1 MPHSLTHLEQ
11 LESESVHIMREVAA
25 SFERPV
31 MLWSVGKD
39 SSVLLRLAEKAFFPG
54 PIPFPLMHVDTSM
67 KFPEMY
73 EFRDRVARERGFRLI
88 VEKNEEALCNL
99 PDFSNPARVCGYCS
113 RKLKTEG
120 LLAAIEKHAF
130 DAAIGGARR
139 EEERSRAK
147 ERVFSFRDEFG
158 AWDPKTQR
166 PELWNIYNTRVH
178 DGESIRVF
186 PLSNWTEADIW
197 QYIRQED
204 IEIVPLYFAAEREM
218 VDRGGILLSA
228 QETRLLRPD
237 EKPLKV
243 MCRFRTLGCMTCT
256 GAIRSTATTLEEIV
270 AEALTATNS
279 ERETRLVDQGA
290 DTMEDKK
297 KDGYF

>member
-1 MPHSLTHLEQ
+1 MPHTLSHLQQ
-11 LESESVHIMREVAA
+11 LESESIHIIREVAA
-25 SFERPV
+25 CFERPV
-31 MLWSVGKD
+31 MLWSIGKD
-39 SSVLLRLAEKAFFPG
+39 SSVLLRLAEKAFHPG
-54 PIPFPLMHVDTSM
+54 PIPFPLMHVDTTM

-73 EFRDRVARERGFRLI
+73 EFRERMVAERGFRLI

-99 PDFSNPARVCGYCS
+99 PDFSNPARVCGFCS
-113 RKLKTEG
+113 RTLKTEG
-120 LLAAIEKHAF
+120 LLGAIEKHRF

-158 AWDPKTQR
+158 AWDPKSQR

-197 QYIRQED
+197 QYIREQE
-204 IEIVPLYFAAEREM
+204 IEIVPLYFAAERE
-218 VDRGGILLSA
+218 VVERGGVLLSA
-228 QETRLLRPD
+228 QETRLIQPGETPR
-237 EKPLKV
+237 KV

-256 GAIRSTATTLEEIV
+256 GAIESTATTLEEIV
-270 AEALTATNS
+270 AEALTATRS

-290 DTMEDKK
+290 DSMEDKK

>member
-1 MPHSLTHLEQ
+1 MPHTLSHLQ
-11 LESESVHIMREVAA
+11 ALESESIHIIREVAA
-25 SFERPV
+25 AFEKPV

-39 SSVLLRLAEKAFFPG
+39 SSVLLRLAQKAFHPG
-54 PIPFPLMHVDTSM
+54 PIPFPLMHVDTGL

-73 EFRDRVARERGFRLI
+73 EFRERVSKEIGFRLI
-88 VEKNEEALCNL
+88 VEKNEKRCGNL
-99 PDFSNPARVCGYCS
+99 PDFANPARVCGYCS
-113 RKLKTEG
+113 RYLKTEG
-120 LLAAIEKHAF
+120 LLQALGKHAF

-158 AWDPKTQR
+158 AWDPKSQR
-166 PELWNIYNTRVH
+166 PELWNLYNTRIH
-178 DGESIRVF
+178 EGESIRVF

-197 QYIRQED
+197 QYIAQEE

-218 VDRGGILLSA
+218 VERSGILLSA
-228 QETRLLRPD
+228 QETRLIQPG
-237 EKPLKV
+237 ETPQKV

-256 GAIRSTATTLEEIV
+256 GAIRSTATTLQEIV
-270 AEALTATNS
+270 AEALTATRS

-290 DTMEDKK
+290 ASMEDKK

>member
-1 MPHSLTHLEQ
+1 MPQSLTHLEQ
-11 LESESVHIMREVAA
+11 LEAESIHVIREVAA
-25 SFERPV
+25 SFDRPV
-31 MLWSVGKD
+31 MLWSIGKD
-39 SSVLLRLAEKAFFPG
+39 SSVLLRLAEKAFHPG
-54 PIPFPLMHVDTSM
+54 PIPFPLMHVDTGM

-73 EFRDRVARERGFRLI
+73 AFRERVARERGFRLL
-88 VEKNEEALCNL
+88 VEQNEAAMCDL
-99 PDFSNPARVCGYCS
+99 PDFANPARVCGFCS
-113 RKLKTEG
+113 RRLKTEG
-120 LLAAIEKHAF
+120 LLEALEKHRF

-158 AWDPKTQR
+158 SWDPKNQR
-166 PELWNIYNTRVH
+166 PELWNLYNTRIH

-197 QYIRQED
+197 QYIRLEE
-204 IEIVPLYFAAEREM
+204 IEIVPLYFAAERE
-218 VDRGGILLSA
+218 VVERSGVLLSA
-228 QETRLLRPD
+228 QETRLLRPG
-237 EKPLKV
+237 ETPRKV

-256 GAIRSTATTLEEIV
+256 GAIESSATTLEEIV
-270 AEALTATNS
+270 AEALAATRS

-290 DTMEDKK
+290 DTMEAKK

>member
-1 MPHSLTHLEQ
+1 MSNTLTHLER
-11 LESESVHIMREVAA
+11 LESESIHIMREVAA
-25 SFERPV
+25 AFENPV

-39 SSVLLRLAEKAFFPG
+39 SSVLLRLAEKAFYPG
-54 PIPFPLMHVDTSM
+54 PIPFPLMHIDTCM

-73 EFRDRVARERGFRLI
+73 EFRDRIAKERGFRLI
-88 VEKNEEALCNL
+88 IEKNEKGLANL
-99 PDFSNPARVCGYCS
+99 PDFSNPARVCAYCS
-113 RKLKTEG
+113 RTLKTEG
-120 LLAAIEKHAF
+120 LLAALEKHGF

-158 AWDPKTQR
+158 AWDPKVQR
-166 PELWNIYNTRVH
+166 PELWSLYNTRIH
-178 DGESIRVF
+178 EGESIRVF

-197 QYIRQED
+197 QYIRQEE
-204 IEIVPLYFAAEREM
+204 IEIVPLYFAAERPI
-218 VDRGGILLSA
+218 VRRGGVMLSA
-228 QETRLLRPD
+228 QETRLLQPG
-237 EKPLKV
+237 EEPEVVL
-243 MCRFRTLGCMTCT
+243 CRFRTLGCMTCT
-256 GAIRSTATTLEEIV
+256 GAISSGATTLEAIV
-270 AEALTATNS
+270 GEALTATRS

>member
-1 MPHSLTHLEQ
+1 MANTITHLQQ
-11 LESESVHIMREVAA
+11 LEAESIHIMREVAA
-25 SFERPV
+25 CFENPV

-39 SSVLLRLAEKAFFPG
+39 SSVLLRLAEKAFHPG

-73 EFRDRVARERGFRLI
+73 EFRERMARERGFRLI
-88 VEKNEEALCNL
+88 VEKNEEGIKCL
-99 PDFSNPARVCGYCS
+99 PDFSNPAKVCTYCS
-113 RKLKTEG
+113 RTLKTEG
-120 LLAAIEKHAF
+120 LLAALAKHKF

-158 AWDPKTQR
+158 AWDPKSQR
-166 PELWNIYNTRVH
+166 PELWNLYNTRIH
-178 DGESIRVF
+178 EGESIRVF

-197 QYIRQED
+197 QYIREEE

-218 VDRGGILLSA
+218 VERSGVLLSA
-228 QETRLLRPD
+228 QETRLLQPG
-237 EKPLKV
+237 EEPQKIL
-243 MCRFRTLGCMTCT
+243 CRFRTLGCMTCT
-256 GAIRSTATTLEEIV
+256 GAIRSTATSLEEIV
-270 AEALTATNS
+270 GEALTATRS

>member
-1 MPHSLTHLEQ
+1 MPHTLSHLQE
-11 LESESVHIMREVAA
+11 LESESIHIIREVAA
-25 SFERPV
+25 CFDRPV
-31 MLWSVGKD
+31 MLWSIGKD
-39 SSVLLRLAEKAFFPG
+39 SSVLLRLAEKAFHPG
-54 PIPFPLMHVDTSM
+54 PIPFPLLHVDTGM

-73 EFRDRVARERGFRLI
+73 EFRARMADERGFRLL
-88 VEKNEEALCNL
+88 VEKNEEAMCNL

-113 RKLKTEG
+113 RYLKTEG
-120 LLAAIEKHAF
+120 LLKALEKHQF

-139 EEERSRAK
+139 EEEKSRAK

-158 AWDPKTQR
+158 AWDPKDQR
-166 PELWNIYNTRVH
+166 PELWDLYNTRIH

-197 QYIRQED
+197 QYIRQEE
-204 IEIVPLYFAAEREM
+204 IEIVPLYFAAERE
-218 VDRGGILLSA
+218 VVERNGVLLSA
-228 QETRLLRPD
+228 QDKRLVPPG
-237 EKPLKV
+237 ESPKKV

-256 GAIRSTATTLEEIV
+256 GAIESSATTLPEIV
-270 AEALTATNS
+270 AEALTATRS

>member
-1 MPHSLTHLEQ
+1 MANTMNHLGQ
-11 LESESVHIMREVAA
+11 LEAESIHIIREVAA
-25 SFERPV
+25 SFENPV
-31 MLWSVGKD
+31 MLWSIGKD

-54 PIPFPLMHVDTSM
+54 TIPFPLMHIDTGM

-73 EFRDRVARERGFRLI
+73 AFRERIQKERGFRLI
-88 VEKNEEALCNL
+88 IEQNDEGLANV
-99 PDFSNPARVCGYCS
+99 PDFSNPAKVCAHCS
-113 RKLKTEG
+113 RSLKTQG
-120 LLAAIEKHAF
+120 LLGALEKHKF

-158 AWDPKTQR
+158 AWDPKSQR
-166 PELWNIYNTRVH
+166 PELWNIYNARVH
-178 DGESIRVF
+178 EGESIRAF

-197 QYIRQED
+197 QYIKQEA
-204 IEIVPLYFAAEREM
+204 IEIVPLYFAAERDVVELNG
-218 VDRGGILLSA
+218 VLLSA
-228 QETRLLRPD
+228 QETRLITD
-237 EKPLKV
+237 ERQPRKV

-256 GAIRSTATTLEEIV
+256 GAILSSASTLEEIV
-270 AEALTATNS
+270 AEALTATRS